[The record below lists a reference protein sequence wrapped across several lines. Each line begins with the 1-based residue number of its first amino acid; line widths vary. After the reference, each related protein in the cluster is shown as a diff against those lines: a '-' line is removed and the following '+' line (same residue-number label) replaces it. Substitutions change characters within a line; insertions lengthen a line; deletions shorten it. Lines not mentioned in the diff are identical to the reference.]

1 MKIKSP
7 MMTGIAG
14 RVAAFGIRRW
24 MSMMRYEAFFADQ
37 SADPINPDCEPS
49 IFVLWHESMLIP
61 LILRSGLDISILVSK
76 HRDADILE
84 AFAKAS
90 GFNCIRG
97 SSYRGGATALKSL
110 IQDDKHKHIVITP
123 DGPRGPRRQ
132 FSQGAVYLASKL
144 GRPLM
149 PIGFAYD
156 HAWRMN
162 SWDQFAIPKPFT
174 TARSVMGTP
183 IHIPTEL
190 DREGIENYRLI
201 AEKQLNQLNTIA
213 ESWSETQSLTAELT
227 RPLLTGAAAKN
238 TEAHPSEAA

>member
-1 MKIKSP
+1 

-14 RVAAFGIRRW
+14 RITAFGIHRW

-37 SADPINPDCEPS
+37 TADPINPDCEPS
-49 IFVLWHESMLIP
+49 IIVLWHESMLIP
-61 LILRSGLDISILVSK
+61 LVLRSGLDISILVSK

-97 SSYRGGATALKSL
+97 SSYRGGAAALKTL
-110 IQDDKHKHIVITP
+110 VQDDKHKHIVITP

-144 GRPLM
+144 GRPIT

-162 SWDQFAIPKPFT
+162 SWDKFAIPKPFT

-183 IHIPTEL
+183 LHVPADL
-190 DREGIENYRLI
+190 DREGIEAYRQL
-201 AEKQLNQLNTIA
+201 AEKQLLQLTNIA
-213 ESWSETQSLTAELT
+213 ECWAKEQALTSDLT
-227 RPLLTGAAAKN
+227 RPLLTEAAADSVD
-238 TEAHPSEAA
+238 TLALEAA